1 MNVVDFFISC
11 FVVIGKNSCY
21 LYGVWMSKI
30 RRDNFKLS
38 FHTFKGGFGH
48 LLFFSNSALIL
59 SFVCLVSPEKKSGVI
74 LTALSLYI
82 T

>member
-1 MNVVDFFISC
+1 
-11 FVVIGKNSCY
+11 
-21 LYGVWMSKI
+21 MSKI

-48 LLFFSNSALIL
+48 LFIFSNSVLNYFIRLPRL
-59 SFVCLVSPEKKSGVI
+59 SRKEI
-74 LTALSLYI
+74 IALSVYI